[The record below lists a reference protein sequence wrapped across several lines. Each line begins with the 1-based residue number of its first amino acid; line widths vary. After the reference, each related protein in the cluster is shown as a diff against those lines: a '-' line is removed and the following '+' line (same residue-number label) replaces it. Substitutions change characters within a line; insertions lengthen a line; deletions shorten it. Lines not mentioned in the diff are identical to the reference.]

1 MLSRKD
7 TEAHRMSEHV
17 KIKGLLE
24 RFGQYLEKQPQGKT
38 SESVSDSFKKR
49 ISEMETAP
57 EGSGQAPRRS
67 AGRRHQP
74 PRIADLKE
82 DIPSR
87 QEAPL
92 EEGRPLPKMPDSA
105 RSRKISMK
113 HAKRLARFAPLIEK
127 AARKHNVPVE
137 LICGV
142 ILQESGAN
150 PRAVSHCGARGL
162 MQLMPATA
170 RRFGVKNSFNPE
182 QNIDGGTKY
191 IRWLLDRF
199 DGDVKLALAAY
210 NAGEGN
216 VAKYGNSIPPF
227 KETQAYVPSVLS
239 WTQSIID
246 IFSEGMAANLPSYAR
261 KA

>member
-1 MLSRKD
+1 
-7 TEAHRMSEHV
+7 MSENV

-24 RFGQYLEKQPQGKT
+24 RFGHYLENRPQGKT
-38 SESVSDSFKKR
+38 SDRVSDSFKKK
-49 ISEMETAP
+49 ISQMDAAP
-57 EGSGQAPRRS
+57 EDSRPAPRRS
-67 AGRRHQP
+67 LARRHQP
-74 PRIADLKE
+74 PKIADLKE
-82 DIPSR
+82 ELPSKE
-87 QEAPL
+87 EAPL
-92 EEGRPLPKMPDSA
+92 KEGRPLPKMPDSTKA
-105 RSRKISMK
+105 RKISMK

-142 ILQESGAN
+142 ILQESGGN

-170 RRFGVKNSFNPE
+170 RRFGVRNSLNPE
-182 QNIDGGTKY
+182 QNIEGGTKY
-191 IRWLLDRF
+191 LSWLLDRF

-227 KETQAYVPSVLS
+227 KETQAYVPAVLS
-239 WTQSIID
+239 WTQSIIN
-246 IFSEGMAANLPSYAR
+246 IFSEQMAANLPSYAR